1 MTILTIVIIFLF
13 LITLAVSFGLAKKLS
28 SPKYQKLI
36 ELIDLSY

>member
-28 SPKYQKLI
+28 SPKYQKSNI
-36 ELIDLSY
+36 EI